1 MRQRLEPLAERY
13 RDLLV
18 KTYGTEQG
26 GRVRLIEA
34 FEVSE
39 YGAPLDLTARARLF
53 PFLPADSRAGSPF
66 TRKEWVDLPEG
77 E

>member
-1 MRQRLEPLAERY
+1 MRQRIEPLADRY
-13 RDLLV
+13 RDLV
-18 KTYGTEQG
+18 VRTYGAERG

-39 YGAPLDLTARARLF
+39 YGAPLDAAARARLF
-53 PFLPADSRAGSPF
+53 PFLPADSRVASPF
-66 TRKEWVDLPEG
+66 TRKEWVDMPEG